1 MSESGADPAQIVS
14 DLRFVLSAAAD
25 PAQAEPMAAYMKHHY
40 VFFGV
45 KAADRRTVT
54 KPLLAAAARWTGA
67 ELLSV
72 AECLFAEPEREF
84 HYVACDLLRRWVDR
98 LGGADLRRVRRLV
111 ETKSW
116 WDTVDALATHVVGPI
131 VRADRSLQ
139 SEMDAWVDDDNMWI
153 VRTAVLH
160 QLLWK
165 ADTDAGRLFDYCER
179 RSGDPDFFIRKALGW
194 ALRQYARTDPA
205 AVRGFV
211 AANEDRLSPLT
222 KREALRHVGP

>member
-14 DLRFVLSAAAD
+14 DLRVVLNEAAD
-25 PAQAEPMAAYMKHHY
+25 PARAEPMAAYMKHHF
-40 VFFGV
+40 VFFGL
-45 KAADRRTVT
+45 KSADRRTVT
-54 KPLLAAAARWTGA
+54 KPLLAAAGTWSGA
-67 ELLSV
+67 QLLAV
-72 AECLFAEPEREF
+72 AERLFAEPEREF

-98 LGGADLRRVRRLV
+98 LGASDLPRVRRLV

-139 SEMDAWVDDDNMWI
+139 REMDRWVDDDNLWI
-153 VRTAVLH
+153 ARTAVLH

-165 ADTDAGRLFDYCER
+165 ADTDADRLFDYCRR

-205 AVRGFV
+205 AVKGFV
-211 AANEDRLSPLT
+211 AAYEDRLSPLT
-222 KREALRHVGP
+222 KREALRHLDP